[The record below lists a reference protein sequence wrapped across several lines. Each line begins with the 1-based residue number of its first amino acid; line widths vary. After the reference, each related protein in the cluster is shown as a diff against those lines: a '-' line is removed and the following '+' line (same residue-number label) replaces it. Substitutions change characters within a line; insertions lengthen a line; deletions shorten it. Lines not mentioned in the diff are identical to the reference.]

1 MNLQSKFQNTEGNK
15 TPLASQPKQ
24 QTDLD
29 SGGCL
34 TLE

>member
-1 MNLQSKFQNTEGNK
+1 MNSQSKIKNTEGNK
-15 TPLASQPKQ
+15 TPLASEPKQ